1 MSQSF
6 DPSVSP
12 GSSTNPQAPADVNEQ
27 KQIGRR
33 ALIAAAGLGL
43 VGIGAAEAPNIL
55 NGVGALTQQEIQQAI
70 NFGRQ
75 QLARELLTVEDVSI
89 DTAITV
95 TNLLHSAVNTF
106 VVPIAN
112 VLATV
117 TEDILGGLSAAIE
130 QAETWPGL
138 NNISALKQVD
148 TILKQWKANVALFP
162 NIINALNNVDTTA
175 ADTYLSKLKTKL
187 QSEAGKS

>member
-12 GSSTNPQAPADVNEQ
+12 GSSTNPQAPADINEQ

>member
-6 DPSVSP
+6 DPSISP
-12 GSSTNPQAPADVNEQ
+12 GSSNNPQAPADVNEQ

-33 ALIAAAGLGL
+33 ALIAAAGLGI

-70 NFGRQ
+70 DFGRQ
-75 QLARELLTVEDVSI
+75 QLARELLTVEDVGI

-112 VLATV
+112 VLAVV

-138 NNISALKQVD
+138 SNISALKQVD
-148 TILKQWKANVALFP
+148 TILKQWKSNVAIFP

-175 ADTYLSKLKTKL
+175 ADTYLANLKTKL